1 MHLPLLLPAV
11 LPPVLVGGLGTTQV
25 LRGHGLWFDELYTVA
40 VVDRPLGDVVG
51 LVADGRGPTAWLTDP
66 PAFNGPYY
74 AVAWL
79 WSRLPL
85 VDLRSDGLDG
95 LRGLSLLASVFAVA
109 VLVRAVERL
118 HGQAVA
124 LVAGLLAAAAPLMVV
139 QSVQAR
145 PYGLALL
152 ATALALLGAVRVVQ
166 GGGVGLL
173 AVAGGAAG
181 LLHWFA
187 LPAVGG
193 LALGTALVVRRKA
206 PVLAVSV
213 AALPVLGLVALAL
226 SHGASGGG
234 YLTTT
239 GLLVPVSALVAWTG
253 GVLALPVVVAVALGA
268 RAAGPLAWAWIGVPV
283 VLVTAVDLV
292 RPVFVPR
299 YLLPTLLGL
308 AVVAALGAV
317 GRRWLL
323 VLLVVAGVV
332 ADVRALTRPRWER
345 ADQVAAFLLAEQ
357 RPGEPVV
364 AVEGRSAAGLAVY
377 AAPTR
382 LGADLRYPP
391 DDPPAGATRVWL
403 VRQLAR
409 DGATVASDDDDLL
422 RTDGLRLVRTELF
435 RATKTDLAV
444 QLWTR

>member
-1 MHLPLLLPAV
+1 MRLPLLLPSA
-11 LPPVLVGGLGTTQV
+11 LLGGLGGAQV

-40 VVDRPLGDVVG
+40 VVDRPLRDVVG
-51 LVADGRGPTAWLTDP
+51 LVVDGRGPTAWLSDP

-74 AVAWL
+74 VLAWL

-95 LRGLSLLASVFAVA
+95 LRGLSLLASVLAVA
-109 VLVRAVERL
+109 VLVRAVDRL

-124 LVAGLLAAAAPLMVV
+124 LVAGLLAAAAPLLVV

-193 LALGTALVVRRKA
+193 LALGTAVVVRRKA
-206 PVLAVSV
+206 PVLAVSA

-226 SHGASGGG
+226 SHGATGGG
-234 YLTTT
+234 YLSTT
-239 GLLVPVSALVAWTG
+239 GLLVPASALLAWTG
-253 GVLALPVVVAVALGA
+253 GVLAVPVVVAVALGA
-268 RAAGPLAWAWIGVPV
+268 RAAGPLVWAWVGVPV
-283 VLVTAVDLV
+283 ALVTAVDLV

-299 YLLPTLLGL
+299 YLLPALLGL
-308 AVVAALGAV
+308 AVVAALGAA

-323 VLLVVAGVV
+323 VLLAVTGVV
-332 ADVRALTRPRWER
+332 ADVEALRRPRWER

-382 LGADLRYPP
+382 LGPDLRYPP

-403 VRQLAR
+403 VRQLAPG
-409 DGATVASDDDDLL
+409 GATVASDDDDLL
-422 RTDGLRLVRTELF
+422 RADGLRLVRTELF